1 MTTDIEPGA
10 LLKQV
15 AMPGWVEMRLTR
27 INLRT
32 DAAKRFAA
40 CALDRWEGTPEP
52 PDPRDIETPRSLAV
66 HDVALQLHG
75 GRKFWTIAAVTVS
88 LAALLFGFENAAVL
102 VAAVWVCW
110 LVAFIG
116 SWMLREATAA
126 SVREYRSRVEAAEQ
140 AAKRRRAPR
149 LSGGEMHSLAEMLST
164 TEGKLAYAA
173 AVLAAETED
182 SPVWADPVFDDFHA
196 RVDLRRHISEIAES
210 ARALARAR
218 EKLGARPGGALADDE
233 TVTEIYE
240 RRVRELD
247 AHLSVLTLRVH
258 GLLVYRDHVRGFEP
272 LIEKRKWLEAHGTP
286 RLDEGSTLDELGS
299 AEMRSATE
307 EIDTRTREAMSFLL
321 EDAERLSK
329 L

>member
-1 MTTDIEPGA
+1 
-10 LLKQV
+10 
-15 AMPGWVEMRLTR
+15 
-27 INLRT
+27 
-32 DAAKRFAA
+32 
-40 CALDRWEGTPEP
+40 
-52 PDPRDIETPRSLAV
+52 
-66 HDVALQLHG
+66 
-75 GRKFWTIAAVTVS
+75 
-88 LAALLFGFENAAVL
+88 
-102 VAAVWVCW
+102 
-110 LVAFIG
+110 
-116 SWMLREATAA
+116 
-126 SVREYRSRVEAAEQ
+126 
-140 AAKRRRAPR
+140 
-149 LSGGEMHSLAEMLST
+149 
-164 TEGKLAYAA
+164 
-173 AVLAAETED
+173 
-182 SPVWADPVFDDFHA
+182 VFDDFHA